1 MKSRSEIQDWEKI
14 AHFSVHLIET
24 QGIKTKR
31 LWDIRICVIYNSSI
45 KWDVFVAVLTVLE
58 KIILVL
64 EGWQEGGGVI

>member
-1 MKSRSEIQDWEKI
+1 MKSRTEIQDWEKI

-24 QGIKTKR
+24 QGIKTTR
-31 LWDIRICVIYNSSI
+31 LWDIRICILYNSSI